1 MALALVNDPCI
12 SILIC
17 IVGLII
23 SIHVLLLMITRVCY
37 EALDAVITDT
47 VSHRAREIGTGVTV
61 RV

>member
-37 EALDAVITDT
+37 EAQLMKVLGRRYNGYGESQSA
-47 VSHRAREIGTGVTV
+47 
-61 RV
+61 